1 MKLDLEGNMKMT
13 YISTFLKSSIGSS
26 LPFCNYSLFFFLFLF
41 HFLNEN
47 KLF

>member
-26 LPFCNYSLFFFLFLF
+26 LPFCNYSIIIFFYFYFTF
-41 HFLNEN
+41 
-47 KLF
+47 